1 MPTIKYDGDISAHFV
16 FIQIIT
22 RFGIS
27 KDLDTNHGRHI
38 QNKMMAKLA
47 FKLGYKK
54 EKFYSYYSQAN
65 DGVEDVNKY
74 LKAILQKKHLT
85 KQK

>member
-38 QNKMMAKLA
+38 QNKMMVELA
-47 FKLGYKK
+47 FKLRYKQ
-54 EKFYSYYSQAN
+54 ENF
-65 DGVEDVNKY
+65 
-74 LKAILQKKHLT
+74 ILTTPK
-85 KQK
+85 